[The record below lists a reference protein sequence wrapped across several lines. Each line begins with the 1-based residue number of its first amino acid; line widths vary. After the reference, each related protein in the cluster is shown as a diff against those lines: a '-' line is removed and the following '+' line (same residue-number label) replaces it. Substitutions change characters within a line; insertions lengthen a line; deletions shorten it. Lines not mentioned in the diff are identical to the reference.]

1 MHTVLV
7 VFNAFGS
14 VQYRCSQQ
22 ESGKLRADVSQG
34 RDSTL
39 EKLQSYS
46 QAEVNLHAYDLDLFS
61 VARFSLYTCIG
72 K

>member
-7 VFNAFGS
+7 VFSAFGP
-14 VQYRCSQQ
+14 VQYRCSQR

-39 EKLQSYS
+39 KKLQSYS
-46 QAEVNLHAYDLDLFS
+46 QAEVNLHPYDLDLFS